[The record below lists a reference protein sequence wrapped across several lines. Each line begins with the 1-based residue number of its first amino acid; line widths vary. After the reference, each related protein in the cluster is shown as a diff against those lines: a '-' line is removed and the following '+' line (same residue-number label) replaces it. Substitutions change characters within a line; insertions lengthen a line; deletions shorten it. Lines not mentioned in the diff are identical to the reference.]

1 MPRSKR
7 TPPNCRGRPGRN
19 SLLLQTGVLAAA
31 RPGNTRSR
39 RLRQFHHLLCSIL
52 LWAVFVFCFFPG
64 TAMGHGHKDSEPDGA
79 DQARQWIEQGLDHF
93 KDVKITDQYISFS
106 DGKKIN
112 VIVLP
117 RIYWTNYARNM
128 INGRLCNLGSTKHP
142 DEKMVFA
149 SRRRVHPPGGQCDT
163 NPPGLSKTR
172 KVNCHASGQ
181 PPRRSA

>member
-31 RPGNTRSR
+31 RPRNTRSR

-64 TAMGHGHKDSEPDGA
+64 NALAHDRKDSEPDGA

-117 RIYWTNYARNM
+117 RIYWTNYTRTRHQFKGGWLEQCVGNFEAGLEFIRAQQ
-128 INGRLCNLGSTKHP
+128 RSTNLVTW
-142 DEKMVFA
+142 DDW
-149 SRRRVHPPGGQCDT
+149 GGFYEDT
-163 NPPGLSKTR
+163 NPITAMSVGNGGL
-172 KVNCHASGQ
+172 G
-181 PPRRSA
+181 

>member
-1 MPRSKR
+1 
-7 TPPNCRGRPGRN
+7 
-19 SLLLQTGVLAAA
+19 LLLQTGVLAAA

-128 INGRLCNLGSTKHP
+128 INGRLCNLAQWKDYSTEPLIGFVQEH
-142 DEKMVFA
+142 
-149 SRRRVHPPGGQCDT
+149 
-163 NPPGLSKTR
+163 
-172 KVNCHASGQ
+172 
-181 PPRRSA
+181 